1 MANYT
6 YFASDKSR
14 VDSKILTKY
23 IFSCVD
29 CGRCFFFSFAKIYFC
44 ALKCQVGHILNE
56 GFLRSFLEPELECK
70 SDFYAKELIFRGKKG
85 AKLNTNMVFKILY
98 ATHFLPNFV

>member
-1 MANYT
+1 M
-6 YFASDKSR
+6 SSR
-14 VDSKILTKY
+14 AY
-23 IFSCVD
+23 
-29 CGRCFFFSFAKIYFC
+29 
-44 ALKCQVGHILNE
+44 NE

-85 AKLNTNMVFKILY
+85 AKLKTNMVFKILN